1 MMMVYHCHGD
11 DVNQK
16 WMLGWFSL
24 FSSNRSSLPCTTRPE
39 TSASSNL
46 LVFHSAHVTRCHN
59 VTMVAGLLSLAPQS
73 VALSRL
79 AFRVIDSS
87 HQGTGRQYPFLFF
100 FLDVFLLILSYMCYA
115 INIRHGIWRPLIF
128 RKLRFLT
135 HCDGWSLPQWI
146 SPDAAELPTVAH
158 ARKQRI
164 FAEYSGNKLVLLLF
178 YS

>member
-1 MMMVYHCHGD
+1 MMMMMVYHCHGD

-79 AFRVIDSS
+79 AFRDTHPCHPLPLGDTHPI
-87 HQGTGRQYPFLFF
+87 HP
-100 FLDVFLLILSYMCYA
+100 I
-115 INIRHGIWRPLIF
+115 PLIASLCYIH
-128 RKLRFLT
+128 LRFLKIVNSVV
-135 HCDGWSLPQWI
+135 GYVSNNSLFAN
-146 SPDAAELPTVAH
+146 SGRHLPRH
-158 ARKQRI
+158 NRPW
-164 FAEYSGNKLVLLLF
+164 LP
-178 YS
+178 